1 MDSTRGK
8 LLVATPTLVDP
19 NFRLTVLLMLEH
31 GNEGALGLVLNRP
44 SELPVR
50 GVIDEWAAAVSEPQ
64 VVFVGG
70 PVSQSSV
77 IALASVAL
85 DDADDHWS
93 QVIGRIGTI
102 DLEKQPGDVGGLQQV
117 RIFAGYA
124 AWAPGQLEAEL
135 AENAWFVLEHDTSD
149 PFSSDPDELWWD
161 VMARQSGELN
171 QLRHYP
177 RNPSDN

>member
-8 LLVATPTLVDP
+8 LLIAAPSLVDP

-31 GNEGALGLVLNRP
+31 GGEGALGLVLNRP
-44 SELPVR
+44 SELPVE
-50 GVIDEWAAAVSEPQ
+50 GAIDEWAAAVSEPR

-77 IALASVAL
+77 IALSSMAL
-85 DDADDHWS
+85 DDVDDNWS
-93 QVIGRIGTI
+93 QVIGRIGTV
-102 DLEKQPGDVGGLQQV
+102 DLEKHPSEIGGLDEV

-135 AENAWFVLEHDTSD
+135 AENAWFVLEHAHTDPFASD
-149 PFSSDPDELWWD
+149 PEELWWE
-161 VMARQSGELN
+161 VMARQSGELSR
-171 QLRHYP
+171 LRLFP
-177 RNPSDN
+177 RNLADN